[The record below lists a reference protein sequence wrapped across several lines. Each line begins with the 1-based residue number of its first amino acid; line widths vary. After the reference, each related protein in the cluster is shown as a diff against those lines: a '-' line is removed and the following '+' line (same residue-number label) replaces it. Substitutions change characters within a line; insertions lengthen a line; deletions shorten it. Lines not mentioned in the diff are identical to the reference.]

1 MRSRVDAWIEQDEEK
16 FVDFVQRFVQAAS
29 PNPPGDTVA
38 AMRLVRDLL
47 DAEGISYDM
56 RNRDPLMPNLV
67 ASRTLSDG
75 DKHLVLN
82 GHIDVFP
89 VENPVLWSSDPWSA
103 EIRDGKIYGRGV
115 ADMKVG
121 TAASI
126 FTYLYLHRLAPDLA
140 GKITLT
146 VVSDEE
152 TLGPNGA
159 NYLFEEFEND
169 VLGTACL
176 NGEPSSEHTVRFG
189 EKGNAWIRFVIT
201 TPGGHS
207 AYPHHSPNA
216 IDLAYALISDLR
228 DFTEFPFQEPPEYS
242 GVMDKSA
249 EAFDR
254 ANGPGASKLARSIL
268 MSVGTIN
275 GGAKVNMIPARCE
288 FDVDFRLPNGV
299 TKDDLFAHIESLRD
313 SHTFSYTIL
322 KVTEPNWCEP
332 DGELAQIVRRNAAV
346 VTGIEPAPVV
356 GMANTDARLWR
367 YRNVPAVVYGP
378 SPIGMGSVDE
388 SVPIKDALNVL
399 RVHAL
404 SAYDYLK
411 R

>member
-1 MRSRVDAWIEQDEEK
+1 MKDQIEAWITADGER
-16 FVDFVQRFVQAAS
+16 FTDFVRRFVRAAS
-29 PNPPGDTVA
+29 PNPPGDTLA
-38 AMRLVRDLL
+38 AMSLVRELL
-47 DAEGISYDM
+47 DDAGADYTI
-56 RNRDPLMPNLV
+56 RARDPVMPNLIAAQV
-67 ASRTLSDG
+67 FAAG

-89 VENPVLWSSDPWSA
+89 VETASAWSHAPWEA
-103 EIRDGKIYGRGV
+103 EVHEGKIYGRGV

-126 FTYLYLHRLAPDLA
+126 FTYIYLHRLARNLK
-140 GKITLT
+140 GKLSLT

-159 NYLFEEFEND
+159 NFLFEEYED
-169 VLGTACL
+169 EVLGTACL
-176 NGEPSSEHTVRFG
+176 NGEPSSKYTVRFG
-189 EKGNAWIRFVIT
+189 EKGNAWIRFLIT

-216 IDLAYALISDLR
+216 IDLAYNLIADLR
-228 DFTEFPFQEPPEYS
+228 KFTQFPFQEPPEYAA
-242 GVMDKSA
+242 VMDSSA
-249 EAFDR
+249 ATFDL

-268 MSVGTIN
+268 VGVGTIN

-299 TKDDLFAHIESLRD
+299 NVDDLLAHIHSLRAQ
-313 SHTFSYTIL
+313 HTFEYTIL

-332 DGELAQIVRRNAAV
+332 DGELATIVRRNAQK
-346 VTGIEPAPVV
+346 VTGIEPASVV

-388 SVPIKDALNVL
+388 NVPIGEALDIL

-411 R
+411 G